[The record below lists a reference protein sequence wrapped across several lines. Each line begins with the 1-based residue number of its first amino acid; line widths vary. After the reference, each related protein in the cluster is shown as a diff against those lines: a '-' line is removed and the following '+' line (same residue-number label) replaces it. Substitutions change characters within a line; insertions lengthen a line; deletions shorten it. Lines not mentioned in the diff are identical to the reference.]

1 MQLTEDQQKVLAFV
15 RKEKWTTP
23 LKVGL
28 FLGRGY
34 YEASS
39 VGSKTLMPLVYMG
52 LVEKQGEARGV
63 KYVFKHSEEC
73 PVRLGK
79 DKCTCPKETK

>member
-1 MQLTEDQQKVLAFV
+1 MQLTEDQQKVLDHV
-15 RKEKWTTP
+15 RKVKWTTP
-23 LKVGL
+23 SKVGL
-28 FLGRGY
+28 LLGKGS

-39 VGSKTLMPLVYMG
+39 VGHRTLMPLVYMG

-63 KYVFKHSEEC
+63 KYCFKHEPEC

-79 DKCTCPKETK
+79 DRCTCPKETK